1 MKLIGN
7 QHLHIFTRSAFTLIE
22 QNKDQYTSTR
32 PQGRTSRSF
41 FALAANGKGEK
52 SSSLLHTAK
61 PYFTRS
67 AFTLIELLVST
78 ACKIGVLP
86 LYSLKK
92 MSMSS
97 LSENF
102 TDLYTLKF
110 FKKQRQGSKD
120 FSAGKNFDPIL
131 KFLRESGGVR
141 GGGREAFFKKIPSA
155 SPKTAHFTL
164 IELLVVIAIIAILA
178 GMLLPALN
186 SARKKAQQIACASDI
201 KSISQAY
208 FLYIDDNKDDLPT
221 AQGSNW
227 TNGAQWF
234 NLTLPY
240 AGNNQNIYVDCR
252 RRTRS
257 INGYTTAANYFNYNR
272 LAIGGTQMYFL
283 ASRSATTKTRKHREL
298 SKPSLRILFGD
309 SYREPSDKFNGFLI
323 HYAVNPGASFKLDF
337 PHRGEANVGCGD
349 GHVETARF
357 RISSNGDL
365 VYANSMHPNYE
376 PKVGFR

>member
-120 FSAGKNFDPIL
+120 FSAGKNFDPIRT
-131 KFLRESGGVR
+131 FLRESSGVR
-141 GGGREAFFKKIPSA
+141 GGTFYPLQIKIVRCRVFGGSQRGDMPEYRLKVRE
-155 SPKTAHFTL
+155 
-164 IELLVVIAIIAILA
+164 
-178 GMLLPALN
+178 
-186 SARKKAQQIACASDI
+186 
-201 KSISQAY
+201 KSIILSNLQ
-208 FLYIDDNKDDLPT
+208 LYTISLIRISVMT
-221 AQGSNW
+221 SSSAARTICW
-227 TNGAQWF
+227 FRTN
-234 NLTLPY
+234 P
-240 AGNNQNIYVDCR
+240 AGGKPCTCRKR
-252 RRTRS
+252 RR
-257 INGYTTAANYFNYNR
+257 
-272 LAIGGTQMYFL
+272 
-283 ASRSATTKTRKHREL
+283 K
-298 SKPSLRILFGD
+298 
-309 SYREPSDKFNGFLI
+309 
-323 HYAVNPGASFKLDF
+323 
-337 PHRGEANVGCGD
+337 
-349 GHVETARF
+349 
-357 RISSNGDL
+357 
-365 VYANSMHPNYE
+365 
-376 PKVGFR
+376 